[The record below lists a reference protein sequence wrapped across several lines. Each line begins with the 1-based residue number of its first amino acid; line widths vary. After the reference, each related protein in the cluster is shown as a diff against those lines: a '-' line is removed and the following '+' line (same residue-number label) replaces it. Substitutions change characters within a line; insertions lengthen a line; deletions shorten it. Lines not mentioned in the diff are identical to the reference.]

1 MSTHHFTATR
11 WFNAI
16 GTAEPELSIADGDQ
30 VITETLDAIGVDKN
44 GTAKSRGPNPM
55 NGPIHIA
62 GAEPGDTLRVSI
74 DAMRPISDT
83 GWTRDVLATNVVEPD
98 MVRDLPVSER
108 VTWLIDRENQT
119 AQLQHPTP
127 GMENLILPLA
137 PMIGCFGVAP
147 SDGQAISTTTSA
159 QNGGNMDYRRFAPGT
174 TVDLPVAVSGALF
187 YLGDCHAL
195 QGDGEI
201 VGTGIETC
209 YEVTLTF
216 TVIKGR
222 TIIWPRG
229 ETADDI
235 FTIGN
240 ARPLDQA
247 LQHATSEM
255 TRWLMH
261 GYGLDIRGAS
271 HLMGQTV
278 RYDIGNV
285 YDPAYTVACRIPK
298 SWLIKLGLSES

>member
-1 MSTHHFTATR
+1 MSTHNFTATR
-11 WFNAI
+11 WYNSI
-16 GTAEPELSIADGDQ
+16 GTAAPELRIADGDQ
-30 VITETLDAIGVDKN
+30 VVTETLDAIGVDKN
-44 GTAKSRGPNPM
+44 GATLSQGPNPM
-55 NGPIHIA
+55 NGPIFIE
-62 GAEPGDTLRVSI
+62 GAEPGDSLRVFI
-74 DAMRPISDT
+74 DAMRPIRDT
-83 GWTRDVLATNVVEPD
+83 GWTRDVLATNVVDPD

-108 VTWLIDRENQT
+108 ITWLIDRDNQT
-119 AQLQHPTP
+119 AQLKTP
-127 GMENLILPLA
+127 SPGLDKFIVPLE

-147 SDGQAISTTTSA
+147 SHGQAISTTTSA
-159 QNGGNMDYRRFAPGT
+159 QNGGNMDYRRFCPGT
-174 TVDLPVAVSGALF
+174 IVDLPVAVPGALF

-216 TVIKGR
+216 TVIKSQ

-255 TRWLMH
+255 ARWLMD

-298 SWLIKLGLSES
+298 QWLKKLGLITR